1 MLMNANRKVYTQ
13 QVISV
18 NGTHG
23 SAEQVPPLNLLSSHW
38 SDSVCERKESIII
51 DPSIMDTP
59 KQKDNRKT
67 FL

>member
-1 MLMNANRKVYTQ
+1 MQIVKYTQ

-38 SDSVCERKESIII
+38 SDSVCERKENNGYS
-51 DPSIMDTP
+51 
-59 KQKDNRKT
+59 KAKRQ
-67 FL
+67 